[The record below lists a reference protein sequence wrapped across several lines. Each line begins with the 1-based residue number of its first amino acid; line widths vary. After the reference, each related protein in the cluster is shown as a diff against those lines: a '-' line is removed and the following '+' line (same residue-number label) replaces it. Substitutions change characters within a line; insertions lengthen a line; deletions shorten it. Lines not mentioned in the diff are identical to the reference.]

1 MSAPESTSSE
11 PKAVQSPSS
20 SLPKPSLATRVRS
33 AWATDVDP
41 ASSSATWM
49 LIYLCFLTGYTSSVT
64 FSACFIWCVCSCSLW
79 FDCEEGARERVGVK
93 GSGPHLRQ
101 VKGNRLHRPL
111 RLEQGGRRAREQRS
125 SAQRRKVKCTDTL
138 DRFLVRCGFQTGGV
152 AQLGLAVARNFAPVG
167 ERTYHFEK
175 PDQQALTSL
184 LSFLLGT
191 SIGRLGDRWGCKKKG
206 WLVTSSWIQAI
217 LLMAAAVAGHY
228 CGEPA
233 VASCVP
239 SFSSCSGAS
248 GLVLSC

>member
-1 MSAPESTSSE
+1 M
-11 PKAVQSPSS
+11 
-20 SLPKPSLATRVRS
+20 
-33 AWATDVDP
+33 
-41 ASSSATWM
+41 
-49 LIYLCFLTGYTSSVT
+49 
-64 FSACFIWCVCSCSLW
+64 
-79 FDCEEGARERVGVK
+79 K
-93 GSGPHLRQ
+93 GSGPQHRQ
-101 VKGNRLHRPL
+101 VRF
-111 RLEQGGRRAREQRS
+111 
-125 SAQRRKVKCTDTL
+125 TDTL
-138 DRFLVRCGFQTGGV
+138 ELYIVRCGFQTGGV

-206 WLVTSSWIQAI
+206 WLVTSSWIQAV